1 MISST
6 KMENKEDNI
15 IVQKTFDFAIRV
27 INLYKHLCYNAINKE
42 FIISKQLVRSG
53 TSIGAN
59 IEEAIGGQSTA
70 DFISKLSIA
79 YKEARESRYWL
90 RLLHRTN
97 YLTDTEYNSLVADL
111 DDIIKIIAKIKLT
124 TQKNNS

>member
-59 IEEAIGGQSTA
+59 IDEAIGGQSTA

-79 YKEARESRYWL
+79 YKEARESR
-90 RLLHRTN
+90 
-97 YLTDTEYNSLVADL
+97 
-111 DDIIKIIAKIKLT
+111 
-124 TQKNNS
+124 

>member
-1 MISST
+1 
-6 KMENKEDNI
+6 MENKEDNI

-111 DDIIKIIAKIKLT
+111 DDIINIIAKIKLT

>member
-1 MISST
+1 
-6 KMENKEDNI
+6 MENKEDNI
-15 IVQKTFDFAIRV
+15 IVQKSFDFAVRS
-27 INLYKHLCYNAINKE
+27 INLYKHLCYNAPNKE

-79 YKEARESRYWL
+79 YKEARESRYWIK
-90 RLLHRTN
+90 LLHKTN
-97 YLTDTEYNSLVADL
+97 YITDTEYKSLIADL
-111 DDIIKIIAKIKLT
+111 DDIINIIAKIKLT

>member
-111 DDIIKIIAKIKLT
+111 DDIINIIAKIKLT

>member
-1 MISST
+1 MD
-6 KMENKEDNI
+6 NKENNI
-15 IVQKTFDFAIRV
+15 IVQKTFDFAVRS
-27 INLYKHLCYNAINKE
+27 INLYKHLCYKSANKE

-79 YKEARESRYWL
+79 YKEARESLYWIK
-90 RLLHRTN
+90 LLYKTK
-97 YLTDTEYNSLVADL
+97 YITEAEYKSLTADL
-111 DDIIKIIAKIKLT
+111 DDIINIIAKIKIT
-124 TQKNNS
+124 TQKNNNS